1 MIRSA
6 RTSKETS
13 AAVIGMGW
21 QCGKTCQTL
30 FIACRAA
37 TSAETST
44 SPFSTGPSRI
54 ARAVVG
60 RRRMVPVATA
70 RRFTSGFRPM
80 STIFAIASGWE
91 AALFLSHAFVNG
103 SSRSIGVSR
112 DTPPAG
118 DAFCHVEMSA
128 APTASGAT
136 ATKPAT
142 DATCG
147 EQTRGMKE
155 LTCGLPTGTTTGG
168 RQGSNGDHDT
178 DDHDDH
184 GNHGGDSDDHDGGH
198 GGHGD
203 GGDHDSE
210 GHGEHGGASDRGL
223 GDNDDS

>member
-1 MIRSA
+1 M
-6 RTSKETS
+6 
-13 AAVIGMGW
+13 IGMGW

-118 DAFCHVEMSA
+118 DAFCQVEMSDARSIMYA
-128 APTASGAT
+128 ARGSSRPRADWMRAQEGMGRVTARRLASKRSFSAPPTAM
-136 ATKPAT
+136 
-142 DATCG
+142 
-147 EQTRGMKE
+147 RRN
-155 LTCGLPTGTTTGG
+155 G
-168 RQGSNGDHDT
+168 R
-178 DDHDDH
+178 
-184 GNHGGDSDDHDGGH
+184 
-198 GGHGD
+198 
-203 GGDHDSE
+203 
-210 GHGEHGGASDRGL
+210 
-223 GDNDDS
+223 